1 MKSKKEL
8 VFCDDCAFRIASL
21 ITETCSNY
29 ENGVKNVSAICISWE
44 NGNCYKVNRKNDCK
58 YYVKKEEIKPTLI
71 LKILNK
77 ILN

>member
-29 ENGVKNVSAICISWE
+29 ENGVKNVSAISWE
-44 NGNCYKVNRKNDCK
+44 NGKCYKVNRKNGCK

-71 LKILNK
+71 LKIWNK
-77 ILN
+77 IK